1 MIQFGKAIYS
11 ILTGSTGVTKYVN
24 SNIFPLVIPENT
36 TLPCIVYQK
45 AMQTENSKDG
55 FYLSD
60 FQVSISIISENY
72 AESIDITQE
81 IFNLFNG
88 YRGIVENYEIL
99 ETILTNTDE
108 TFANNA
114 VIQLL
119 IFDCKV
125 KK

>member
-11 ILTGSTGVTKYVN
+11 ILTGSTGITKYVN
-24 SNIFPLVIPENT
+24 TNIFPLVIPENT

-72 AESIDITQE
+72 AESIAISQE
-81 IFNLFNG
+81 IFNVFNN
-88 YRGIVENYEIL
+88 YHATVENYEIL
-99 ETILTNTDE
+99 ESILVNTDE
-108 TFANNA
+108 TYANNS

-125 KK
+125 IK